1 MTNMTCFLS
10 YGESRFK
17 NKKDM
22 KAEGAFFK
30 KRKGTRRKGWGN
42 KRGEWVCVNV
52 MKFIITCIRCH
63 HETHYFVL
71 VIYAS

>member
-1 MTNMTCFLS
+1 
-10 YGESRFK
+10 
-17 NKKDM
+17 M